1 MRNQNIEKSDFV
13 RFVEVFRQQLLI
25 WNTLKINNT
34 QELCTLLYGYSIWNQ
49 HGVLLV
55 HSQLILLTAFQIT
68 MAEFAKTFLGNVLK
82 KAEKYF
88 KKEDDKERTRQLII
102 EDVYLYTTRC
112 KEPLSF
118 TYEVGSQ
125 CSKTLRV
132 TLDFTGSIN
141 FTAFDE
147 NNAPLNDL
155 RISAVIVPFHRK
167 SIGSM
172 RQGDP
177 RIASRLAVDYIW
189 ELVEVD
195 QEKIRA
201 AADLHQIRVTQ
212 ALQQQAQ
219 SGTGHFIDT
228 AFPPCR

>member
-1 MRNQNIEKSDFV
+1 V
-13 RFVEVFRQQLLI
+13 R
-25 WNTLKINNT
+25 
-34 QELCTLLYGYSIWNQ
+34 
-49 HGVLLV
+49 GVLYV
-55 HSQLILLTAFQIT
+55 ESQLFYLTAFQIT
-68 MAEFAKTFLGNVLK
+68 MADFAKMLMGNVGNALK

-132 TLDFTGSIN
+132 TLDFTGSNN

-172 RQGDP
+172 QQGDP
-177 RIASRLAVDYIW
+177 RVASRLAVDYIW

-219 SGTGHFIDT
+219 SGSGHFVDT

>member
-1 MRNQNIEKSDFV
+1 MD
-13 RFVEVFRQQLLI
+13 L
-25 WNTLKINNT
+25 
-34 QELCTLLYGYSIWNQ
+34 
-49 HGVLLV
+49 
-55 HSQLILLTAFQIT
+55 
-68 MAEFAKTFLGNVLK
+68 AKKLMGDVMK

-102 EDVYLYTTRC
+102 EDVFLYTTRC

-132 TLDFTGSIN
+132 TLDFSGSNN
-141 FTAFDE
+141 FSAFNE
-147 NNAPLNDL
+147 NNVLLNDL

-167 SIGSM
+167 LIGSM
-172 RQGDP
+172 QQGDP

-195 QEKIRA
+195 QEKIKA
-201 AADLHQIRVTQ
+201 AADLHQTRVTQ
-212 ALQQQAQ
+212 ALQLQAA
-219 SGTGHFIDT
+219 SGSGHFIDT